1 LFEALAFVLLPF
13 LFFALFFSCLFSL
26 RSFSR
31 LLFPLELVAVA
42 AASLPLMGET
52 DKLGQASFCWALPDA
67 LEPFVPDPEDE
78 DDADDDDGIATDW
91 V

>member
-1 LFEALAFVLLPF
+1 
-13 LFFALFFSCLFSL
+13 
-26 RSFSR
+26 
-31 LLFPLELVAVA
+31 VA